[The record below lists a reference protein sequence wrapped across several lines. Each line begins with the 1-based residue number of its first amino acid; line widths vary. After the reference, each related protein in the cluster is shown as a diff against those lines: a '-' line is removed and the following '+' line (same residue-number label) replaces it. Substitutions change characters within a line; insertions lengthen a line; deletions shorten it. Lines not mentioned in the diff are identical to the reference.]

1 MKPMFCTDLT
11 VDKNNQEINGNEF
24 VTAVADPQ
32 KRQRLD
38 ELAYDLDT
46 AIQNTRTPSS
56 LVMVRS
62 IAGFGALVIA
72 MNLFDVILE
81 SGFSGIFASDRIG
94 STLIFF
100 AAAAVWF
107 YLGRREKQLQNQAAN
122 SPEIKEKSN
131 ALECEMIML
140 QNAMGVPTNAKHT
153 DVIVYPYTV
162 VDGKIVPKKQKLL
175 PPSIFLIDVMAY
187 EDGDGISIS
196 DTEKIYT
203 FKKSDITGIRKVE
216 EQISVHLWNKDEEP
230 TAGRFAEYGM
240 SYTKGGLVSM
250 PYYYAIEISAYGED
264 FELYFPCY
272 ELPTFAAILA
282 PEMLAESYEDDEDDV
297 VDEADLDETNNDTE
311 EENEACDD
319 LAEGDITAL
328 DEEAESEEKSVCDGE
343 EMVEKDDADDADST
357 EGHNTDSDEEEKENL
372 E

>member
-11 VDKNNQEINGNEF
+11 VDKNNQEINGGEF
-24 VTAVADPQ
+24 VSSVVDPE
-32 KRQRLD
+32 KRERLD
-38 ELAYDLDT
+38 ELAEELE
-46 AIQNTRTPSS
+46 AAMQKARTPSS

-72 MNLFDVILE
+72 MNLFNIIME
-81 SGFSGIFASDRIG
+81 SGISAIFASDKIG
-94 STLIFF
+94 TTLIFV
-100 AAAAVWF
+100 AAAAVWY
-107 YLGRREKQLQNQAAN
+107 YLGRRDKALQKQVAE

-140 QNAMGVPTNAKHT
+140 QNAMGVPTSAKHT

-162 VDGKIVPKKQKLL
+162 VDGKITPHKQKLM

-187 EDGDGISIS
+187 EDGDGISIC

-203 FKKSDITGIRKVE
+203 FKKSDIKGIRKVE

-250 PYYYAIEISAYGED
+250 PYYYAIEISGSQED

-282 PEMLAESYEDDEDDV
+282 PEMLAESYED
-297 VDEADLDETNNDTE
+297 E
-311 EENEACDD
+311 EEIAENEADA
-319 LAEGDITAL
+319 AEIC
-328 DEEAESEEKSVCDGE
+328 EAAEDVTE
-343 EMVEKDDADDADST
+343 DDADALEESEIAEDPNLESA
-357 EGHNTDSDEEEKENL
+357 ENADEENAYSADEGTENL

>member
-1 MKPMFCTDLT
+1 MFCTDLT
-11 VDKNNQEINGNEF
+11 VDKNNQEINGGEF
-24 VTAVADPQ
+24 VSSVVDPE
-32 KRQRLD
+32 KRERLD
-38 ELAYDLDT
+38 ELADELES
-46 AIQNTRTPSS
+46 AIQRAKTPSS

-72 MNLFDVILE
+72 MNLFNIIME
-81 SGFSGIFASDRIG
+81 SGISAIFASDKVG
-94 STLIFF
+94 TTLIFF
-100 AAAAVWF
+100 AAAAIWF
-107 YLGRREKQLQNQAAN
+107 YLGRRDKALQKQVAE
-122 SPEIKEKSN
+122 SPEIKEKSR

-140 QNAMGVPTNAKHT
+140 QNAMGVPTSAKHT

-162 VDGKIVPKKQKLL
+162 VDGVIKPHKQKLM
-175 PPSIFLIDVMAY
+175 PPSIFLIDVMTY
-187 EDGDGISIS
+187 EDGDGISIC

-203 FKKSDITGIRKVE
+203 VKKSDIKGIRKIE
-216 EQISVHLWNKDEEP
+216 EQIAVHLWNKDEEP

-250 PYYYAIEISAYGED
+250 PYYYAVEISGAHED

-282 PEMLAESYEDDEDDV
+282 PEMLAESYVDDEDDV
-297 VDEADLDETNNDTE
+297 VDEAVLDEINDAAE

-328 DEEAESEEKSVCDGE
+328 AEEAESEEKPVEDVE
-343 EMVEKDDADDADST
+343 EMVENDDIDNTDST
-357 EGHNTDSDEEEKENL
+357 EDDNTDSDEEDTENL